1 MENFLALLK
10 IAFNDSASYLS
21 WALYSLLA
29 AYISLMMSYQK
40 RYKGKYSRKIGIFIY
55 SMFMLVCV
63 PNLYFIVKIFYD
75 TFGKVGGVISFL
87 FAVMIVIVNSVP
99 VALSMRDNQDNQP
112 E

>member
-1 MENFLALLK
+1 MEHFLALLK
-10 IAFNDSASYLS
+10 IAFNDSAGYLS

-55 SMFMLVCV
+55 SMFMLICV
-63 PNLYFIVKIFYD
+63 PNLFFIVGIFD
-75 TFGKVGGVISFL
+75 DIFGRVAGVISFF

-99 VALSMRDNQDNQP
+99 AALSMRDNQDTQP